1 MSQGMRTNVSI
12 SSLLDSNS
20 SSSSSANNNTTGA
33 AVMTNL
39 KKLQTKPTPARQVHT
54 PIQQL
59 VSKFQTSFDPSAQPV
74 NGAGTTNSPL
84 EASQQQK
91 QHSPQAHPSTS
102 STGNKVNMIV
112 GANSSKPRSL
122 TLSPSPSISAQVKK
136 FQTQFQVE
144 PVVSPQPK
152 SKTSINSIIN
162 MDDDFSST
170 PPPPPPAP
178 AASTHSAVDNSCNY
192 QNLVKR
198 KKQPS
203 ASAQT
208 TNSTEAK
215 KRKPNTPDVDNSSP
229 TTASKL
235 NLPQSRIKETDA
247 SSKPSDLSKKLPKP
261 DTAPPKPVKL
271 AAPTVINL
279 LNPVE
284 GEDAVQSSAV
294 KESHSTDKSDNK
306 TNNNKSIEKTLKE
319 KEQEKDKDKAE
330 PPIVALNIP
339 LLDPKDP
346 QPGKAEVVVN
356 VLKLAEDKYG
366 WSVMHP
372 KAKSAIEVIDDMI
385 DDEDDDDDDDD
396 LADDQDKAAPP
407 STAPQNS
414 NSVLSAAP
422 RGKELTE
429 EQLVRQ
435 HEIRMIRKVGKYDFE
450 DPFIDDVELQ
460 MEEDISSTKEGFFV
474 YWGPL
479 VDDRSSNKKAIKKK

>member
-39 KKLQTKPTPARQVHT
+39 KKLQTKTTPARQVHT
-54 PIQQL
+54 PISQL
-59 VSKFQTSFDPSAQPV
+59 VSKFQTSFDPSTQPV
-74 NGAGTTNSPL
+74 NGAGTTNSL
-84 EASQQQK
+84 SETSKQQK
-91 QHSPQAHPSTS
+91 QHSPQAHPNSSSS
-102 STGNKVNMIV
+102 STGNKVNMLV
-112 GANSSKPRSL
+112 GANNSKSRTLS
-122 TLSPSPSISAQVKK
+122 LSPSPSISAQVKK

-170 PPPPPPAP
+170 PPAPAPAPAP
-178 AASTHSAVDNSCNY
+178 AAPTHSAVDNYRNY
-192 QNLVKR
+192 QNTIKR

-203 ASAQT
+203 AQNNS
-208 TNSTEAK
+208 STEAK

-229 TTASKL
+229 TTASKS
-235 NLPQSRIKETDA
+235 NLPQSRTKETDA
-247 SSKPSDLSKKLPKP
+247 SSKSLDSAKKLPKT

-279 LNPVE
+279 LNPIE
-284 GEDAVQSSAV
+284 GEDAVQSNAV
-294 KESHSTDKSDNK
+294 KESPGTDKSDNK
-306 TNNNKSIEKTLKE
+306 TNNNKSIERTLKE
-319 KEQEKDKDKAE
+319 KEQDKDKDKAE

-385 DDEDDDDDDDD
+385 DDEDDEDDDDD
-396 LADDQDKAAPP
+396 LADDQDKAPAPP
-407 STAPQNS
+407 QSN
-414 NSVLSAAP
+414 NSVLPVAP